1 MDWTDFASSSGG
13 FNLTDPLLDISLTF
27 SPPLI
32 SEISEWPVHRQE
44 LSHRLQKS
52 QKDAVP
58 FHYDTSIQVG
68 AQAFPEPRADEK
80 GRIVVEQAFI
90 DFWADLAMGAG
101 WCDRAEITFREAN
114 WSFVSANGPPVREA
128 S

>member
-1 MDWTDFASSSGG
+1 MDWTDFASSAGG
-13 FNLTDPLLDISLTF
+13 FNRTELLDISLTF
-27 SPPLI
+27 SPPLL
-32 SEISEWPVHRQE
+32 SQISEWPVHRQE
-44 LSHRLQKS
+44 LSHRLHKS

-58 FHYDTSIQVG
+58 FHHDTSIHVG
-68 AQAFPEPRADEK
+68 AQAFAEARADEK

-114 WSFVSANGPPVREA
+114 WVFVSAWRV
-128 S
+128 